1 MNMKKYFLVLALG
14 LMGLGTQSCDND
26 DDNIKVSAELQ
37 NAFNTKYPNMT
48 PTGWESKQGYYV
60 ADFRDGKYEAEAW
73 FSADGTWQMTE
84 TDVPYSS
91 LPAAV
96 RNAFEAGDYAA
107 WRVEDVDKVERRDA
121 ETVYVIEVESGEQE
135 VDLYY
140 TEDGILVKEVAD
152 TDGNDNNYL
161 PSDVSNAVTTFIN
174 ENYPGA
180 RIVETD
186 QERGMTEVDIIH
198 NGVAKEVLFNADGSW
213 VSTSWDVRRADVPQ
227 VVTDAALAAHAGY
240 VVDDVDFVE
249 TPAGSYYLLEL
260 EKNGA
265 PDVYVKVQ
273 ADGTVLG

>member
-14 LMGLGTQSCDND
+14 LMGLGMQSCDND

-37 NAFNTKYPNMT
+37 NAFNAKYPNMT